1 MEVKYIYSAC
11 IQVKTSDLTIL
22 TDPWFTDGAY
32 DGSWYQFPKIDPFK
46 YIDEPDY
53 IYISHIHPDHY
64 DAVFLNQL
72 FEKFG
77 KKPILIP
84 DLKNN
89 YLLFKGKFDG
99 LEMTPTRELNIK
111 NTSIYIEENDTGSV
125 SDIDSALVI
134 HDHLTQKTLLN
145 LNDCIFNQNHTDKLN
160 EVLSNLNTSLD
171 LLALGYT
178 GAGPFPQTY
187 YDHKNN
193 TQELEDRANQKKE
206 EFFVRYRNYIKH
218 FPATYNLPFAG
229 EYILGGSLSHL
240 NHFRGVSDA
249 FEVKDFDSKA
259 LVLKNGGS
267 VNLES
272 NCINN
277 ERTEIYSN
285 EEMNKRINDIAEN
298 KLDYEIEIEIPFNK
312 INFLRLIKKSA
323 LSALKKSEIDFDYH
337 FIITPTYE
345 NKIMGRFLVDCDN
358 GGVKQVPL
366 DFNPEDIKLEVYS
379 EILIDY
385 RYLFGL
391 LTTVYH
397 WNNAEVGSHFMT
409 YRHPVENY
417 NVKVQSFLNFF
428 TAA

>member
-1 MEVKYIYSAC
+1 M
-11 IQVKTSDLTIL
+11 
-22 TDPWFTDGAY
+22 
-32 DGSWYQFPKIDPFK
+32 
-46 YIDEPDY
+46 
-53 IYISHIHPDHY
+53 
-64 DAVFLNQL
+64 
-72 FEKFG
+72 
-77 KKPILIP
+77 
-84 DLKNN
+84 
-89 YLLFKGKFDG
+89 
-99 LEMTPTRELNIK
+99 
-111 NTSIYIEENDTGSV
+111 
-125 SDIDSALVI
+125 
-134 HDHLTQKTLLN
+134 
-145 LNDCIFNQNHTDKLN
+145 
-160 EVLSNLNTSLD
+160 
-171 LLALGYT
+171 
-178 GAGPFPQTY
+178 
-187 YDHKNN
+187 
-193 TQELEDRANQKKE
+193 
-206 EFFVRYRNYIKH
+206 RYRNYIKH

-358 GGVKQVPL
+358 GG
-366 DFNPEDIKLEVYS
+366 
-379 EILIDY
+379 
-385 RYLFGL
+385 
-391 LTTVYH
+391 
-397 WNNAEVGSHFMT
+397 
-409 YRHPVENY
+409 
-417 NVKVQSFLNFF
+417 
-428 TAA
+428 